1 MADRGIMFFNKECTS
16 RCIKKSDKTMT
27 LSNGEWCVA
36 FHGKIK
42 VYRDG
47 IARFT
52 SGGKVRITSHHEC
65 IREHDLLDVIDTKG
79 IHRYIINGANVLFI
93 RRRSQHVQTLIGRR
107 TPVSL
112 CEICK
117 RGIGQGTRFCSL
129 ECKLDRN
136 GMNPL
141 QSIAFQSPVRP
152 PRRLKRS
159 RTIESLMFPPRQPR
173 KGKPARAPFW

>member
-1 MADRGIMFFNKECTS
+1 MFHEFQ
-16 RCIKKSDKTMT
+16 
-27 LSNGEWCVA
+27 
-36 FHGKIK
+36 
-42 VYRDG
+42 
-47 IARFT
+47 
-52 SGGKVRITSHHEC
+52 VRITSHHEC
-65 IREHDLLDVIDTKG
+65 IREHDLLEVIDTED

-93 RRRSQHVQTLIGRR
+93 RRRPQHAQTLIGRR

-117 RGIGQGTRFCSL
+117 RGIGQGARFCSL
-129 ECKLDRN
+129 ECKVSFSLTFVQHNLGWHSPHRTSLIFYLFLNFQLDRN

-152 PRRLKRS
+152 PRRLGRS
-159 RTIESLMFPPRQPR
+159 RTIESLMVLPRRPR